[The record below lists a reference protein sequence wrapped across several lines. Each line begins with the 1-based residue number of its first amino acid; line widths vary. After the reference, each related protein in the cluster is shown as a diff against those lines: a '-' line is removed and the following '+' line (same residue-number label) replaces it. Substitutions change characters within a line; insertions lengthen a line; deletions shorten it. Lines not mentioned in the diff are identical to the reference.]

1 MKIKKLNLSG
11 LSIIQ
16 PNIFHDKRGFLCET
30 YNESLYL
37 KLIKSKIVQVIHS
50 HSKKNTVRGIH
61 FQYPHLQGKLVSV
74 VQGKIF
80 DVTVDIRKNSPTF
93 GKWCGVFLDSKKK
106 NNFGYQKVLGMV
118 I

>member
-50 HSKKNTVRGIH
+50 HSKKKYN
-61 FQYPHLQGKLVSV
+61 
-74 VQGKIF
+74 
-80 DVTVDIRKNSPTF
+80 
-93 GKWCGVFLDSKKK
+93 
-106 NNFGYQKVLGMV
+106 
-118 I
+118 